1 MRIFLGLLVAGGIV
15 GAVVMQ
21 KQRQA
26 PDKQPAAPKPAVV
39 ATAKAPTAAPA
50 GQPAAQHWP
59 KRALDRAADVKRQ
72 VADKNKADETR

>member
-1 MRIFLGLLVAGGIV
+1 MRTFLGLVAAAGII

-26 PDKQPAAPKPAVV
+26 TEKQPVAAKPAVV
-39 ATAKAPTAAPA
+39 ATAKAPAAAPA
-50 GQPAAQHWP
+50 GQPPAQHWP

-72 VADKNKADETR
+72 VADKNKADETK